1 MQTPQFFLR
10 VIEMERSVWK
20 RVPVREVP
28 PEERRLDFREVNLG
42 YTPEDAIAEAARCIF
57 CRRPFCVEACPFHQD
72 VPGYLARIKEGDFVG
87 AMQVILRDNPLPA
100 VCGRVCP
107 HPCES
112 VCPRGKKGDPIA
124 IAWLKRAAADYA
136 PDVKFPE
143 PAPPTGF
150 RVAIVGAGPAGLTAA
165 WQLRLKGH
173 SVTVYEAM
181 DYPGGMLYFGIPI
194 FRLPREALKADLE
207 RLNALGIEWRLG
219 VKLGEHI
226 TLDELQQQYDAVLLA
241 IGALKQRWMNIPG
254 EDLDGVWHVIDFVK
268 AVNLGNP
275 PDLKGKR
282 VAVIGGGFSA
292 IDAVRMAIRLGA
304 EAFILYRR
312 DREQMPASQEEVR
325 HAEEEGVT
333 IHFLVNP
340 TRFIGENGRL
350 VAIEVQRQ
358 QLGEPD
364 ESGRPRPV
372 PIPGS
377 EFIVPADVVIEAIS
391 QEVDLSHLPEP
402 LRGRR
407 VIAVNSEN
415 LQTSIPGV
423 FAAGDAVTGPWDVP
437 NAIASGHKAAQA
449 IHEWLCS
456 K

>member
-1 MQTPQFFLR
+1 
-10 VIEMERSVWK
+10 MERSVWQ

-28 PEERRLDFREVNLG
+28 PEERRYDFQEVNLG
-42 YTPEDAIAEAARCIF
+42 YTPEDAIVEASRCIF

-72 VPGYLARIKEGDFVG
+72 VPGYLERIKEGDFVG

-107 HPCES
+107 HPCET

-136 PDVKFPE
+136 TDVQFLE

-150 RVAIVGAGPAGLTAA
+150 RIAIIGAGPAGLAAA
-165 WQLRLKGH
+165 WYLRLQGH
-173 SVTVYEAM
+173 SVTVYDAM
-181 DYPGGMLYFGIPI
+181 DEPGGMLYFGIPT
-194 FRLPREALKADLE
+194 FRLPREAWYQDLE
-207 RLNALGIEWRLG
+207 RLKALDIEWRMS
-219 VKLGEHI
+219 VKLGEHV
-226 TLDELQQQYDAVLLA
+226 TLEELQQQYDAVLIA

-254 EDLDGVWHVIDFVK
+254 EDLEGVWHVIDFVK
-268 AVNLGNP
+268 AVNLGNA
-275 PDLKGKR
+275 PDLKGKK

-292 IDAVRMAIRLGA
+292 IDAVRIAIRLGA
-304 EAFILYRR
+304 DAYILYRR
-312 DREQMPASQEEVR
+312 DRAQMPAAQEEVK

-377 EFIVPADVVIEAIS
+377 EFIMPADVVIEAIS
-391 QEVDLSHLPEP
+391 QEVDLSVLPEP

-407 VIAVNSEN
+407 VIAVNPEN
-415 LQTSIPGV
+415 LQTPIPGV
-423 FAAGDAVTGPWDVP
+423 FASGDSVTGPWDVP
-437 NAIASGHKAAQA
+437 NAIASGRKAAQA
-449 IHEWLCS
+449 IHAWLMER
-456 K
+456 KKATVQV

>member
-1 MQTPQFFLR
+1 
-10 VIEMERSVWK
+10 MERTVWQ

-28 PEERRLDFREVNLG
+28 PEERRTDFREVNLG
-42 YTPEDAIAEAARCIF
+42 YSPEDAIAEASRCIF

-72 VPGYLARIKEGDFVG
+72 VPGYLERIKAGDFVG

-107 HPCES
+107 HPCET

-136 PDVKFPE
+136 PDVNFPE

-165 WQLRLKGH
+165 WQLRLMGH
-173 SVTVYEAM
+173 SVTVYDAM
-181 DYPGGMLYFGIPI
+181 DKPGGMLYFGIPV
-194 FRLPREALKADLE
+194 FRLPREAWEKDLS
-207 RLNALGIEWRLG
+207 RIAALGIEWRLG
-219 VKLGEHI
+219 SKLGEDFS
-226 TLDELQQQYDAVLLA
+226 LEELQKQYDAVLLA
-241 IGALKQRWMNIPG
+241 IGALKPRWMNIPG
-254 EDLDGVWHVIDFVK
+254 EDLEGVWHVLDFVK
-268 AVNLGNP
+268 AVNLGNA
-275 PDLKGKR
+275 PDLKGKK

-312 DREQMPASQEEVR
+312 DRAQMPASQEEVK
-325 HAEEEGVT
+325 HAEEEGVV

-340 TRFIGENGRL
+340 TRFIGENGKL

-364 ESGRPRPV
+364 ESGRPRPI

-377 EFIVPADVVIEAIS
+377 EFIMPADVVIEAIS
-391 QEVDLSHLPEP
+391 QEVDLTKLPEP
-402 LRGRR
+402 LKGRR
-407 VIAVNSEN
+407 VIAVDSET
-415 LQTSIPGV
+415 LQTPIPGV
-423 FAAGDAVTGPWDVP
+423 FAAGDAVTGPLDVP
-437 NAIASGHKAAQA
+437 NAIASGRKAAQA
-449 IHEWLCS
+449 IHAWLMER
-456 K
+456 KKVAA

>member
-1 MQTPQFFLR
+1 
-10 VIEMERSVWK
+10 MERSVWQ
-20 RVPVREVP
+20 RLPVREFP
-28 PEERRLDFREVNLG
+28 PKERRADFREVNLG
-42 YTPEDAIAEAARCIF
+42 YLPEDAIVEASRCIF

-72 VPGYLARIKEGDFVG
+72 VPGYLERIKAGDFAG

-107 HPCES
+107 HPCET

-136 PDVKFPE
+136 PDVQFPE

-150 RVAIVGAGPAGLTAA
+150 KVAIVGSGPAGLTAA
-165 WQLRLKGH
+165 WQLRLNGH
-173 SVTVYEAM
+173 SVTVYDAM
-181 DYPGGMLYFGIPI
+181 DKPGGMLHFGIPT
-194 FRLPREALKADLE
+194 FRLPRDAWRKDLE
-207 RLNALGIEWRLG
+207 RLEALNIEWRMG
-219 VKLGEHI
+219 VKLGEHV
-226 TLDELQQQYDAVLLA
+226 TLEELQQQYDAVLLA
-241 IGALKQRWMNIPG
+241 IGALKPRWMNIPG
-254 EDLDGVWHVIDFVK
+254 EDLEGVWHVIDFVK
-268 AVNLGNP
+268 AVNLGNA
-275 PDLKGKR
+275 PDLKGKK

-312 DREQMPASQEEVR
+312 DRAQMPAAQEEVK

-333 IHFLVNP
+333 IHFLTNP
-340 TRFIGENGRL
+340 TRFIGENGKL

-377 EFIVPADVVIEAIS
+377 EFIMPADVVIEAIS
-391 QEVDLSHLPEP
+391 QEVDLTNLPEP
-402 LRGRR
+402 LKGKR
-407 VIAVNSEN
+407 VIAVDAET
-415 LQTSIPGV
+415 LQTPIQGV
-423 FAAGDAVTGPWDVP
+423 FAAGDAVTGPFDVP
-437 NAIASGHKAAQA
+437 NAIASGRKAAQA
-449 IHEWLCS
+449 IHAWLMRQ
-456 K
+456 KEVAA

>member
-1 MQTPQFFLR
+1 
-10 VIEMERSVWK
+10 
-20 RVPVREVP
+20 
-28 PEERRLDFREVNLG
+28 
-42 YTPEDAIAEAARCIF
+42 
-57 CRRPFCVEACPFHQD
+57 
-72 VPGYLARIKEGDFVG
+72 
-87 AMQVILRDNPLPA
+87 
-100 VCGRVCP
+100 
-107 HPCES
+107 
-112 VCPRGKKGDPIA
+112 
-124 IAWLKRAAADYA
+124 
-136 PDVKFPE
+136 
-143 PAPPTGF
+143 
-150 RVAIVGAGPAGLTAA
+150 
-165 WQLRLKGH
+165 
-173 SVTVYEAM
+173 M

-219 VKLGEHI
+219 VKLGKHI

-275 PDLKGKR
+275 PDLKGKK

-391 QEVDLSHLPEP
+391 QEVELSHLPEP

-407 VIAVNSEN
+407 VIAVNPEN
-415 LQTSIPGV
+415 LQTSIPGI
-423 FAAGDAVTGPWDVP
+423 FAAGDAVTGP
-437 NAIASGHKAAQA
+437 
-449 IHEWLCS
+449 
-456 K
+456 